1 MRDLTLATPPSPCLE
16 CSSRS
21 RSRRWRWS
29 WSCRTGGR
37 AIRATAARSLSDSR
51 IRTCSPSG
59 IDRRLLLIDSLTR
72 THVSRALTR
81 RERQF
86 ARTYRFLAAR
96 AQTQDGEVVVGWRRR
111 GTAAGVDFLLNA
123 RSFATIFHHRHL
135 KSEESRPLSQI
146 CTPGTEFI
154 QKLGRLFAERASEC
168 EIYGNSRPLN
178 VETFQAFF
186 QRILCHICLDAH
198 KFPASFGFL
207 SISLRFCFLCK
218 FLINAIHRN
227 DPPALRALVA
237 RRICVSGQRARPA
250 LCIPDPASIDYHQFP
265 W

>member
-59 IDRRLLLIDSLTR
+59 IDRRLLLVQLFDPHPCQPQWRGVKGDSLRLTGSWPLEHKLKMEKLLLDDVGDGLQQESISCLMRAALPPSSIIDTWKARKAGGWVKFALQERNSFRSWGISGER
-72 THVSRALTR
+72 TA
-81 RERQF
+81 
-86 ARTYRFLAAR
+86 
-96 AQTQDGEVVVGWRRR
+96 
-111 GTAAGVDFLLNA
+111 
-123 RSFATIFHHRHL
+123 
-135 KSEESRPLSQI
+135 
-146 CTPGTEFI
+146 
-154 QKLGRLFAERASEC
+154 EC
-168 EIYGNSRPLN
+168 EIYGNSLN

-227 DPPALRALVA
+227 DPPALRALGV
-237 RRICVSGQRARPA
+237 RRVCVNGQRAVARPA